1 MNSFFLLILLTQNA
15 AGNVSAS
22 FVETDDQAQCEVKQ
36 KVVEGIFSTARVKI
50 LESRCIPGRYRFS
63 EFGHATSSASKR
75 HFYWIDFNA
84 APVEITRS
92 SGWRN
97 CMEREAE
104 IDRAGFYCASSIQQ
118 QLD

>member
-1 MNSFFLLILLTQNA
+1 MNTFFLLILLTQNG

-22 FVETDDQAQCEVKQ
+22 FVETDNREQCTVKQ
-36 KVVEGIFSTARVKI
+36 KVVAGIFSTARVKI

-84 APVEITRS
+84 MPIEITRAS
-92 SGWRN
+92 DWRS
-97 CMEREAE
+97 CMEREAA
-104 IDRAGFYCASSIQQ
+104 IDKAGFYCASSIQK

>member
-22 FVETDDQAQCEVKQ
+22 FVETNDRQQCEVKQ

-50 LESRCIPGRYRFS
+50 LESRCLPGRYRFS
-63 EFGHATSSASKR
+63 EFGHATSTASTR
-75 HFYWIDFNA
+75 YFYWIDFNA
-84 APVEITRS
+84 VPVEITRAS
-92 SGWRN
+92 DWRS
-97 CMEREAE
+97 CMAQEAA
-104 IDRAGFYCASSIQQ
+104 IDKAGFYCANSIQK

>member
-1 MNSFFLLILLTQNA
+1 MNTFFLLILLTQNA

-22 FVETDDQAQCEVKQ
+22 FVGTDSREQCEVKQ

-50 LESRCIPGRYRFS
+50 LESHCVPGRYRFS

-75 HFYWIDFNA
+75 YFYWIDFNA
-84 APVEITRS
+84 MPVEITGAPDWRS
-92 SGWRN
+92 
-97 CMEREAE
+97 CMEQEAE